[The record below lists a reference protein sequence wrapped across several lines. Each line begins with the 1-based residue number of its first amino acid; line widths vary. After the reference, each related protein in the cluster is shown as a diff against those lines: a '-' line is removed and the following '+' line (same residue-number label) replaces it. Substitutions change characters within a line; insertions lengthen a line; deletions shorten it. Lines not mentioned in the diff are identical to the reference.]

1 MSKHLLIARLGVT
14 DTVHVPASGGEVV
27 TELQMLNTQTQ
38 LAHGLSDTVKEL
50 LKQGVY
56 PSPLGVDLLLTAA
69 LVYAADT
76 RISRASESEDTWT
89 REIRLVV
96 PVVELDRWTAIQEL
110 LSETLNFLT
119 GDLWT
124 IRFRSAVG
132 LPRIIPELPNGLAA
146 PATSTVSLFS
156 GGLDSL
162 IGAVDL
168 LQRGETPIFVSH
180 AGDGATSKAQQECF
194 DALATRYGRAA
205 VTRFRFWLAFPHNLV
220 QGTVGEDTTR
230 ARSFLFFA
238 LAASVGSGLN
248 RPVVIRAPENG
259 LIALN
264 VPLDPLRLGALS
276 TRTTHPYYIAR
287 WNEMLSRIGL
297 PCTVENPYR
306 HLTKGEMA
314 LNCGD
319 RDFLREIVAS
329 SLSCSSPSKARWQ
342 SRPTEHCGYCT
353 PCLIRRAAL
362 EKAFGRGG
370 DPTTYTIANLST
382 RPLDSEKAE
391 GQQVRS
397 FQLAIEKLRRRPA
410 LASFLIHKPGPL
422 TDVPGELEQLADV
435 YRRGMHEVN
444 EALSGVVS
452 RPQ

>member
-1 MSKHLLIARLGVT
+1 MRRHLLIARLGAA
-14 DTVHVPASGGEVV
+14 DTVQVPAAQGEVV
-27 TELQMLNTQTQ
+27 TNLQMLNTQTQ
-38 LAHGLSDTVKEL
+38 LAHGLSDTVRKL
-50 LKQGVY
+50 LKQGIY
-56 PSPLGVDLLLTAA
+56 PSALGADLLLTAA

-76 RISRASESEDTWT
+76 RLSRASESQDTWT
-89 REIRLVV
+89 REIRLVI
-96 PVVELDRWTAIQEL
+96 PVLELDRWLAVQEL

-119 GDLWT
+119 GDHWS
-124 IRFRSAVG
+124 ISFRAVSD
-132 LPRIIPELPNGLAA
+132 LPRIIPDR
-146 PATSTVSLFS
+146 PAGIEPPSNDTVSLFS

-162 IGAVDL
+162 IGAIDL
-168 LQRGETPIFVSH
+168 LRGGSSPIFVSH
-180 AGDGATSKAQQECF
+180 AGDGATSTAQRECF
-194 DALATRYGRAA
+194 DALATRYGQDA
-205 VTRFRFWLAFPHNLV
+205 VARFRFWLAFPKDLV
-220 QGTVGEDTTR
+220 LGSQGEDTTR

-238 LAASVGSGLN
+238 LAAFVGSGLN
-248 RPVVIRAPENG
+248 RAFVVRAPENG

-287 WNEMLSRIGL
+287 WNELFARIEL

-314 LNCGD
+314 LNCAD
-319 RDFLREIVAS
+319 RDFLREIVAA

-342 SRPTEHCGYCT
+342 SRSTEHCGYCT

-370 DPTTYTIANLST
+370 DPTAYTVSDLSA

-397 FQLAIEKLRRRPA
+397 FQLAIERLRQRPGLAA
-410 LASFLIHKPGPL
+410 LLIHKPGPL
-422 TDVPGELEQLADV
+422 TDVVGEVEQLAGV
-435 YRRGMHEVN
+435 YSRGMNEVG
-444 EALSGVVS
+444 EVLSGVIA

>member
-1 MSKHLLIARLGVT
+1 MSRHLLIGRLGAT
-14 DTVHVPASGGEVV
+14 DTAGVPAFGEEVI
-27 TELQMLNTQTQ
+27 TELQLLNTQSQ
-38 LAHGLSDTVKEL
+38 LAHGLSDTVKDL
-50 LKQGVY
+50 LKQGIY
-56 PSPLGVDLLLTAA
+56 PSNVGIDLLITAA

-96 PVVELDRWTAIQEL
+96 PVVELDLWSPVQDL

-119 GDLWT
+119 GDRWT
-124 IRFRSAVG
+124 IVFRSAST
-132 LPRIIPELPNGLAA
+132 LPRIVPDRPSGVAS
-146 PATSTVSLFS
+146 PATNTVSLFS

-168 LQRGETPIFVSH
+168 LHGGETPVFVSH
-180 AGDGATSKAQQECF
+180 AGDGATSNAQRECF
-194 DALATRYGRAA
+194 DALTERYGQSA
-205 VTRFRFWLAFPHNLV
+205 VNRFRFWLAFPNGLV
-220 QGTVGEDTTR
+220 PGVDGEDTTR

-238 LAASVGSGLN
+238 LAAFVGSGLN
-248 RPVVIRAPENG
+248 RQVVIRAPENG

-287 WNEMLSRIGL
+287 WNELLGRVGLSCAI
-297 PCTVENPYR
+297 ENPYR

-314 LNCGD
+314 LHCGD
-319 RDFLREIVAS
+319 RAFLREIVAS

-342 SRPTEHCGYCT
+342 SRATEHCGYCT

-370 DPTTYTIANLST
+370 DPTTYTIASLSS
-382 RPLDSEKAE
+382 RALDSEKAE

-397 FQLAIEKLRRRPA
+397 FQLAIEKLQRRPA
-410 LASFLIHKPGPL
+410 LASLLIHKPGPL
-422 TDVPGELEQLADV
+422 TDVAEELDQLADV
-435 YRRGMHEVN
+435 YRRGMYEVN
-444 EALSGVVS
+444 EALSGVIA

>member
-1 MSKHLLIARLGVT
+1 MRRHLLIGRLGAA
-14 DTVHVPASGGEVV
+14 DTAYVPAAQDEVI

-38 LAHGLSDTVKEL
+38 LAHGLSDTVRDL
-50 LKQGVY
+50 LKQGIY
-56 PSPLGVDLLLTAA
+56 PSGLGADLVLIAA

-76 RISRASESEDTWT
+76 RLSRGTESQDTWT
-89 REIRLVV
+89 REIRLMV
-96 PVVELDRWTAIQEL
+96 PVVEFERWQSVQGL

-119 GDLWT
+119 GDRWR
-124 IRFRSAVG
+124 IDFRSASN
-132 LPRIIPELPNGLAA
+132 LPRISPDRPTGIEP
-146 PATSTVSLFS
+146 PANDTVSLFS

-162 IGAVDL
+162 IGAIDL
-168 LQRGETPIFVSH
+168 LQGGNNPIFVSH
-180 AGDGATSKAQQECF
+180 AGDSATSTAQRECF
-194 DALATRYGRAA
+194 EALAARYGQAA
-205 VTRFRFWLAFPHNLV
+205 VTRFRFWLAFRKDLV
-220 QGTVGEDTTR
+220 VGTEGEDTTR

-238 LAASVGSGLN
+238 LASFVGSGLN
-248 RPVVIRAPENG
+248 RHFVVRAPENG

-287 WNEMLSRIGL
+287 WNELLDRIEL
-297 PCTVENPYR
+297 PCAVENPYR

-314 LNCGD
+314 LNCTD

-342 SRPTEHCGYCT
+342 SRSTEHCGYCT

-362 EKAFGRGG
+362 ERAFGRGG
-370 DPTTYTIANLST
+370 DPTTYSIADLSS

-397 FQLAIEKLRRRPA
+397 FQLAIERLRKRPA
-410 LASFLIHKPGPL
+410 LAALLIHKPGPL
-422 TDVPGELEQLADV
+422 TDVIGETELLAGV
-435 YRRGMHEVN
+435 YSRGMHEVG
-444 EALSGVVS
+444 EVLSGVIA